1 MTLLLLD
8 AFLKHA
14 GQAGTPLMQT
24 LLRTELL
31 AAMTTADK
39 AEAARA
45 VMTSICLH
53 HALHIN
59 LMGITSR

>member
-1 MTLLLLD
+1 
-8 AFLKHA
+8 
-14 GQAGTPLMQT
+14 
-24 LLRTELL
+24 
-31 AAMTTADK
+31 MTTADK